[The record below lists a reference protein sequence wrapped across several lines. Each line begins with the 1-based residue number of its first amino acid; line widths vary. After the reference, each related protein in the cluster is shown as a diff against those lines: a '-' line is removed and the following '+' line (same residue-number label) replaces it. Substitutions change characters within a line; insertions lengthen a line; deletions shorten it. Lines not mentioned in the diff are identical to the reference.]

1 MTINPNQISV
11 AKIYPGNYTNV
22 LRYWHEE
29 KTMQFENANGVQTSY
44 TNQPVGGPVGVV
56 FRPGWIAQQAIGYR
70 QVVEHLEGVRD
81 LPATVAEVKARTW
94 QYGRR
99 QMTWFRHRPGVV
111 WVDVDSDE
119 PASMTA
125 ERILIHPEFGTHTN

>member
-1 MTINPNQISV
+1 MAINSNQLHV

-56 FRPGWIAQQAIGYR
+56 FRPGWIAQQAVGY
-70 QVVEHLEGVRD
+70 VD
-81 LPATVAEVKARTW
+81 LSYPSSRHQQPAVLL
-94 QYGRR
+94 
-99 QMTWFRHRPGVV
+99 H
-111 WVDVDSDE
+111 
-119 PASMTA
+119 PALRFWS
-125 ERILIHPEFGTHTN
+125 ERF